1 MEKLWASEA
10 LLPNGWA
17 RDVTVT
23 VDAGRIVSAT
33 PDTARSG
40 SDLGILLPAP
50 VNVHSHAFQRAMAG
64 LTERR
69 GPDPRDSFWTW
80 RQLMFRFLD
89 RLTPDDV
96 QAITAFVQMEMLAA
110 GYGASVEFHYLHHQP
125 GGMPYDNLAEMS
137 ERVVAASQ
145 QSGAGLCLVPV
156 HYQFG
161 GCDQRDLGAGQV
173 RFGNDADRFAQLH
186 AAAGQA
192 LHAQPA
198 DHTLGAAPH
207 SLRAV
212 RREDLTEFARRY
224 PSGPLHMHLAEQIP
238 EVDEV
243 HAAWGARPVDW
254 ALQHMDLDDRWCL
267 IHCTQ
272 MTPAE
277 TTALAATGA
286 VAGLCP
292 ITESSLGDGIFDG
305 VRWFDAGGAVA
316 IGSDSNI
323 RISLSEE
330 LRTLDY
336 SQRLRD
342 GTRAALAT
350 AQASTGRRIF
360 DAVLAG
366 GAQAAGRAS
375 GTIAAGQWADML
387 ALDTGSIHLEG
398 RSGDQ
403 ALDAWIFAGDDRL
416 VRDVWSAGRHVV
428 QDGAHIDRDAITVN
442 RALCA
447 VAEAGL
453 LDRKRKA
460 GTRVALQPVARA
472 TLSIAVIR
480 QEVADKGA
488 RYGYRL
494 LERKLARPPAAVSR
508 ALKTG
513 AAALLHVRALHFAD
527 DVPYALEDRWIN
539 PAGAAGALDQPFD
552 TTSAN
557 EWLLEHAPYTGGDIA
572 LSAHSATAAE
582 AQDLNCAAGDALF
595 ALTRNTWNDTT
606 AVTRVR
612 LLFAQ
617 GYEMQADL

>member
-40 SDLGILLPAP
+40 PDLGILLPAP
-50 VNVHSHAFQRAMAG
+50 VNAHSHAFQRAMAG

-96 QAITAFVQMEMLAA
+96 QAITAFVQMEMLEA

-125 GGMPYDNLAEMS
+125 GGVPYDNLAEMS
-137 ERVVAASQ
+137 ARVVAAAQ

-192 LHAQPA
+192 LHALPA

-212 RREDLTEFARRY
+212 RREDLIEFASRY

-243 HAAWGARPVDW
+243 QTAWGARPVDW
-254 ALQHMDLDDRWCL
+254 ALDHMGLNDRWCL

-272 MTPAE
+272 MTPTE

-316 IGSDSNI
+316 VGSDSNI

-366 GAQAAGRAS
+366 GAHAAGRAS
-375 GTIAAGQWADML
+375 GAIAAGQWADLL
-387 ALDTGSIHLEG
+387 ALDTQSIHLEG

-416 VRDVWSAGRHVV
+416 VRDVWSGGRHVV
-428 QDGAHIDRDAITVN
+428 QDGAHIDRDAIT
-442 RALCA
+442 AA
-447 VAEAGL
+447 Y
-453 LDRKRKA
+453 RK
-460 GTRVALQPVARA
+460 VLQSLKD
-472 TLSIAVIR
+472 TL
-480 QEVADKGA
+480 
-488 RYGYRL
+488 
-494 LERKLARPPAAVSR
+494 
-508 ALKTG
+508 
-513 AAALLHVRALHFAD
+513 
-527 DVPYALEDRWIN
+527 
-539 PAGAAGALDQPFD
+539 
-552 TTSAN
+552 
-557 EWLLEHAPYTGGDIA
+557 
-572 LSAHSATAAE
+572 
-582 AQDLNCAAGDALF
+582 
-595 ALTRNTWNDTT
+595 
-606 AVTRVR
+606 
-612 LLFAQ
+612 
-617 GYEMQADL
+617 